1 MQLHVNGY
9 LLFKKDES
17 GVSSVAFCRTSFL
30 IDADWPASLQA
41 SSLSLPTTVRPTQA
55 LGQ

>member
-41 SSLSLPTTVRPTQA
+41 SSLSLPTTAWPTQA